1 MCADAALYR
10 LAGVLLALVV
20 ATSAAAMDPA
30 IEVTVPDVAVSVGD
44 RVPVR
49 VQARGGED
57 WLWGDLTVQVSGS
70 DQWAVG
76 DGPRPVEGSSPPAWT
91 VTLVPL
97 ALGNV
102 ELPKL
107 AVSVRPPDGEPRAVT
122 AGETIAVEVASVLP
136 PGEDVAPAPLRD
148 PLGVHGLPWEWLV
161 PILIV
166 LIPALAAQ
174 HWWLRRRS
182 RQPAGVEG
190 EDLPPLEQLANLTR
204 ELDSRIGQI
213 PPELV
218 CDRIAGGFRRY
229 LERRTGEPALEMT
242 SFELRVLARARRW
255 PDGVQRSIQR
265 VMGVADG
272 VRFGRG
278 KVPDSELRQAL
289 ALALDGAREL
299 EDHLAPAADEE
310 SLEAAS

>member
-1 MCADAALYR
+1 MCTDVALHR
-10 LAGVLLALVV
+10 LAGVLLALAV
-20 ATSAAAMDPA
+20 ATSAGAVEPAME
-30 IEVTVPDVAVSVGD
+30 ISVPDAAVTVGD

-70 DQWAVG
+70 DQWAVV
-76 DGPRPVEGSSPPAWT
+76 DGPQPVEGARPPAWT
-91 VTLVPL
+91 MILVPL
-97 ALGNV
+97 ALGDV
-102 ELPKL
+102 ELPKM
-107 AVSVRPPDGEPRAVT
+107 AVSVRPPDGEPRTVT
-122 AGETIAVEVASVLP
+122 SSGTIAVEVASVLP
-136 PGEDVAPAPLRD
+136 PDEEVPPAPLRD

-182 RQPAGVEG
+182 RPADGGEG
-190 EDLPPLEQLANLTR
+190 EDLPPLEQLTNLTG
-204 ELDSRIGQI
+204 ELDSCVGEI
-213 PPELV
+213 PPEVV
-218 CDRIAGGFRRY
+218 CDRLAGGFRRY

-242 SFELRVLARARRW
+242 SFELRIVARARRW
-255 PDGVQRSIQR
+255 PEGVQRSIQK
-265 VMGVADG
+265 VMGMVDG

-278 KVPDSELRQAL
+278 RVLDADLREAL
-289 ALALDGAREL
+289 VLALDGALEL

-310 SLEAAS
+310 SMEAAS